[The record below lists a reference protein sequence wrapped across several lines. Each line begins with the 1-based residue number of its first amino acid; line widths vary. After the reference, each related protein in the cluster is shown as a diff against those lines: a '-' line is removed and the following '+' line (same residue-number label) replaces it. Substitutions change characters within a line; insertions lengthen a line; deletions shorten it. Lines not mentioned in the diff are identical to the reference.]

1 MSKLFTPEIII
12 VAVSIVIFYLR
23 IAMLR
28 GQKKRYEREFALKRR
43 KIGGRSKGAAL
54 PKPEAGSPPF
64 GVTSWFLVAL
74 AILLM
79 LAGVMAYNKFYVLGW
94 QIIPDD
100 QLVDTLAKYWHWMVA
115 VGVVVFA
122 LCFKINKPIED

>member
-1 MSKLFTPEIII
+1 MKRFSIEIVI
-12 VAVSIVIFYLR
+12 VVISIAIFYLR

-28 GQKKRYEREFALKRR
+28 GQKKRYEREYALKRR

-64 GVTSWFLVAL
+64 GVTSWFLVAF

-79 LAGVMAYNKFYVLGW
+79 LAGVVAYNNFYFLGW
-94 QIIPDD
+94 QIIPDE
-100 QLVDTLAKYWHWMVA
+100 QLVENLAKYWHWMVA
-115 VGVVVFA
+115 AGVVVFA
-122 LCFKINKPIED
+122 FCFKINKPIED

>member
-1 MSKLFTPEIII
+1 MKQIFTTEIII

-28 GQKKRYEREFALKRR
+28 GQKKRFEREYALKRR

-64 GVTSWFLVAL
+64 GVTSWFLVGL
-74 AILLM
+74 AIVLM
-79 LAGVMAYNKFYVLGW
+79 LAGVVAFNKFYVLGW
-94 QIIPDD
+94 QMIPDK

-115 VGVVVFA
+115 AGVVLFA
-122 LCFKINKPIED
+122 FCFKINKPVED

>member
-1 MSKLFTPEIII
+1 MSKLFTTEIII

-28 GQKKRYEREFALKRR
+28 GQKKRYEREYALKRR

-54 PKPEAGSPPF
+54 PKQEAGSPPY
-64 GVTSWFLVAL
+64 GVNSWFFVAL
-74 AILLM
+74 AIIFM
-79 LAGVMAYNKFYVLGW
+79 LAGVVAFNKFYVLGW
-94 QIIPDD
+94 QIISDD
-100 QLVDTLAKYWHWMVA
+100 QLVETLSQYWHWMVA
-115 VGVVVFA
+115 VGVVGLS